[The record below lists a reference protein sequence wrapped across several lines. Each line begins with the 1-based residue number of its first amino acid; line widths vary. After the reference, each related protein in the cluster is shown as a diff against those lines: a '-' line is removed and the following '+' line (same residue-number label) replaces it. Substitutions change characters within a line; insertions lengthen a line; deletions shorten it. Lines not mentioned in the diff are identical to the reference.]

1 MQASVKQL
9 IEADI
14 NRLHPWIAVAAVIAA
29 LLLQAYL
36 PLLIPI
42 VSSYANMADLPLLV
56 AIYLALLRRNP
67 VAGLS
72 IGMAIGL
79 AQDSLSHGPIGL
91 YGILKTL
98 VGYACSSLT
107 LVLNVESLGTR
118 VILVCGFYLVHQ
130 GLFWA
135 LERVLL
141 DQVVDFAWQRTFVL
155 AFVNGSLALLVYRF
169 LDRFRERI

>member
-14 NRLHPWIAVAAVIAA
+14 NRLHPWIAVAAVVAA

-36 PLLIPI
+36 PLLPV

-67 VAGLS
+67 VAGLL
-72 IGMAIGL
+72 IGMGIGL

-91 YGILKTL
+91 YGIIKTL
-98 VGYACSSLT
+98 VAYTCSSLT
-107 LVLNVESLGTR
+107 LVLAVESLGTR
-118 VILVCGFYLVHQ
+118 VILVCGFYVVHQ
-130 GLFWA
+130 GMFWL

-141 DQVVDFAWQRTFVL
+141 DQVVDFAWQRTFLL
-155 AFVNGSLALLVYRF
+155 AFINGSLALVLYRF
-169 LDRFRERI
+169 LDRFRERT